1 MREQG
6 CIVTMVSISENGNGD
21 IAGVPM
27 TKVFTQMVEREN
39 VIKYL
44 LECLIK
50 IIFLTKCLIKIILTM
65 KVKKPKFY
73 NKPQTGEI
81 FFWTTYSRSVQTLNH
96 YYCCAHNT
104 HYITSKQT
112 LKLIID
118 EKEKYLLPR
127 IKTNTIVVI
136 RVNVILKIK

>member
-1 MREQG
+1 MDWTWRENER
-6 CIVTMVSISENGNGD
+6 TRLYSYNVSISENGKGD
-21 IAGVPM
+21 LAGVPM
-27 TKVFTQMVEREN
+27 SKVFTQMVEREN

-44 LECLIK
+44 LEWI
-50 IIFLTKCLIKIILTM
+50 IKIILTM
-65 KVKKPKFY
+65 KVKKSKSY

-112 LKLIID
+112 LKLTVD
-118 EKEKYLLPR
+118 ERKRNIYFP
-127 IKTNTIVVI
+127 ICIFPYNIVVI
-136 RVNVILKIK
+136 RVN

>member
-1 MREQG
+1 MYSYN
-6 CIVTMVSISENGNGD
+6 VSISENGKGD

-27 TKVFTQMVEREN
+27 SKVFTQMVEREN

-44 LECLIK
+44 LEWI
-50 IIFLTKCLIKIILTM
+50 IKIILTM
-65 KVKKPKFY
+65 KVKKSKSY

-104 HYITSKQT
+104 NYITSKQT
-112 LKLIID
+112 LKLTVD
-118 EKEKYLLPR
+118 ERKRNIYFP
-127 IKTNTIVVI
+127 ICIFPYNIVVI
-136 RVNVILKIK
+136 RVN

>member
-1 MREQG
+1 MYSYN
-6 CIVTMVSISENGNGD
+6 VSISENGKGD

-27 TKVFTQMVEREN
+27 SKVFTQMVEREN

-50 IIFLTKCLIKIILTM
+50 TIITM
-65 KVKKPKFY
+65 KVKKSKSY

-112 LKLIID
+112 LKLTVD
-118 EKEKYLLPR
+118 ERKRNIYFP
-127 IKTNTIVVI
+127 ICIFPYNIVVI
-136 RVNVILKIK
+136 RVN

>member
-1 MREQG
+1 MDWTWRENER
-6 CIVTMVSISENGNGD
+6 TRLYSYNVSISENGKGD
-21 IAGVPM
+21 LAGVPM
-27 TKVFTQMVEREN
+27 SKVFTQMVEREN

-50 IIFLTKCLIKIILTM
+50 IILTM
-65 KVKKPKFY
+65 KVKKSKSY

-112 LKLIID
+112 LKLTVD
-118 EKEKYLLPR
+118 ERKRNIYFP
-127 IKTNTIVVI
+127 ICIFPYNIVVI
-136 RVNVILKIK
+136 RVN

>member
-73 NKPQTGEI
+73 N
-81 FFWTTYSRSVQTLNH
+81 NH
-96 YYCCAHNT
+96 
-104 HYITSKQT
+104 KR
-112 LKLIID
+112 
-118 EKEKYLLPR
+118 EKYSSGPLIQEAFR
-127 IKTNTIVVI
+127 FYSINEVI
-136 RVNVILKIK
+136 YFLFVHHSIME